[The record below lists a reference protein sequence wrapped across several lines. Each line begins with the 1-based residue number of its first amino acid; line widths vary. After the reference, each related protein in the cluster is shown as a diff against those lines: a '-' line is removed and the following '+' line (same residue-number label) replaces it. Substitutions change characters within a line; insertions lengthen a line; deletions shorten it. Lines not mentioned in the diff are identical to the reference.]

1 MNFDNFE
8 SAGLKTEPF
17 DLKEKLASLR
27 GGFESSVK
35 TGFDA
40 FMDVPDS
47 FEGNILRW
55 LGIAGV
61 GPGLSIDLGSALS
74 FDQESLE
81 SLKVS
86 AMDTVKD
93 MYTGVDLGDGNKSLS
108 LKEIEGWKKNDL
120 YKDQIRKQRAGFTA
134 EIIGTAKE
142 NLMAM
147 HEETGIITKRA
158 DDLPELFKKNDQYVD
173 KVRIDSTGKI
183 IERIQVKFVG
193 GKPAECLNKLTS
205 KKYDKYFEDGMVDKI
220 EVPKDFFD
228 EMKNLIPDKISSL
241 EKQLKHVT
249 EQGKN
254 DAIIKIKNKID
265 RFKKIDN
272 MLEKSTLTR
281 NEALEAVD
289 HPKRYAAK
297 LFAKDTF
304 AESFKEGTGEA
315 KIAAVITATVSTVD
329 NVSRVM
335 DGEITAQ
342 EAFVDV
348 AKDSGTAG
356 AMAFGTSFV
365 STAVAQTMSASSHK
379 LIGAL
384 GKTGI
389 PAAIVSFGVESYDSV
404 TDYATGVIDEKQL
417 AFDLGENAV
426 QIGGTIGGSALT
438 GAALGSFVPGA
449 GTLAGFGA
457 GMVGGI
463 IGCAIASEAYKSVVE
478 FGGEHIGELSDKAKE
493 MATKTIDIAKDVIP
507 EKVDGLVSSINDFA
521 AENNLPFRF

>member
-8 SAGLKTEPF
+8 STGLKTEPF
-17 DLKEKLASLR
+17 DLKEKMASLR

-40 FMDVPDS
+40 FMDVPES
-47 FEGNILRW
+47 FEGNIARW
-55 LGIAGV
+55 LGIAGM
-61 GPGLSIDLGSALS
+61 GPGIKIDLGPAIS
-74 FDQESLE
+74 FDQKSLE
-81 SLKVS
+81 LLKVS
-86 AMDTVKD
+86 AMDTIKD
-93 MYTGVDLGDGNKSLS
+93 MYSGVDLSDGKKSLS
-108 LKEIEGWKKNDL
+108 LKEIDGWKKNDL
-120 YKDQIRKQRAGFTA
+120 FKDQIRKQRAGFTA

-147 HEETGIITKRA
+147 HEGTGIITKRA
-158 DDLPELFKKNDQYVD
+158 DDLPELFRKNDQYVD

-193 GKPAECLNKLTS
+193 DKPADCLKKLTS
-205 KKYDKYFEDGMVDKI
+205 KKYDKYFDDGMVDKI
-220 EVPKDFFD
+220 EVPKNFFD
-228 EMKNLIPDKISSL
+228 EMKNMIPEKISSL
-241 EKQLKHVT
+241 EEQLKHVT
-249 EQGKN
+249 AQGKT
-254 DAIIKIKNKID
+254 DAITKIKNKIE

-281 NEALEAVD
+281 EEALEAVD

-304 AESFKEGTGEA
+304 AESFKGGTGEA
-315 KIAAVITATVSTVD
+315 KLAAVITATVSTVD

-356 AMAFGTSFV
+356 AFAFGTSFV
-365 STAVAQTMSASSHK
+365 STAVSQTMNASSHK
-379 LIGAL
+379 LINAL

-389 PAAIVSFGVESYDSV
+389 PAVIVSFGVESYDSV
-404 TDYATGVIDEKQL
+404 TDYATGIIDGKQL

-426 QIGGTIGGSALT
+426 QIGGSIGGSALT
-438 GAALGSFVPGA
+438 GTALGSVVPGA
-449 GTLAGFGA
+449 GNVVGFGA

-463 IGCAIASEAYKSVVE
+463 VGCAVASEAYKSVVD
-478 FGGEHIGELSDKAKE
+478 FGGEHVGALSDKAKE
-493 MATKTIDIAKDVIP
+493 MASKTIDIAKDVVP

-521 AENNLPFRF
+521 TENNLPFRF